1 MEKQKG
7 LKDIIHSSVYI
18 MVRTREGISIFIGGC
33 DHWEDLSTL
42 FQGMK
47 NYSNFMPCHVS

>member
-1 MEKQKG
+1 VSNKMEKQKG

-33 DHWEDLSTL
+33 DH
-42 FQGMK
+42 
-47 NYSNFMPCHVS
+47 